1 MLENNSYISQTE
13 QPPVFNSGHKSG
25 GKNTNLANMFNAIY
39 CNEYALLMNMLCLG

>member
-1 MLENNSYISQTE
+1 MVECYRSISQNE